1 MAKKAKRKYKKK
13 ALPNASGLFATAERR
28 GKFGNIKTEAVYGPN
43 GIALFKR
50 DRAMIT
56 CQLDVYKYREQ
67 IPDPLYEAAWKYRCA
82 FLFHVLGIKI
92 DDMANSGRTDE
103 ISKRNAK
110 IHSERVLAEAH
121 EVLSDAQAAVVRA
134 ICGMDE
140 CAGNT
145 YRYETFLRGC
155 ERMAKRW
162 KMGPT

>member
-13 ALPNASGLFATAERR
+13 ALPNGVGLFATPERK
-28 GKFGNIKTEAVYGPN
+28 GKFGNIKTEVVYGPN
-43 GIALFKR
+43 GISLHKR

-56 CQLDVYKYREQ
+56 CQLDIYKHREQ
-67 IPDPLYEAAWKYRCA
+67 IPDPLFDAAWTYRAA

-92 DDMANSGRTDE
+92 DDMAQGGRSDE

-110 IHSERVLAEAH
+110 IHSERILAEAH
-121 EVLSDAQAAVVRA
+121 EVLTESQAAVVRA

-145 YRYETFLRGC
+145 YRFETFLRGC
-155 ERMAKRW
+155 ANMAKRW
-162 KMGPT
+162 KMID